1 MQTHEKDRS
10 SENVRAVN
18 RALDV
23 LLAFT
28 RDDFELSATDLLQ
41 RVDLSR
47 PTLYRLLYTLEAK
60 GFIASVGEPQRFRLG
75 PAVARL
81 SHVWTETQ
89 DLALI
94 AEPILRALWA
104 ETRETV
110 ALLVPQ
116 GLLRYC
122 IAELPSPQ
130 PLVFKRGVGSSER
143 IARGASGRAILA
155 HMVDSGQ
162 QIEHYTEGLDIDLA
176 KLRRELQATR
186 ERGYAVSRDEL
197 IEGAVA
203 VAAPF
208 FDSKGVAGSLG
219 VFGPATRLNDRV
231 VATWGRRVVEAAGQL
246 SQALGVPPPLRE
258 PSHGGNRP

>member
-1 MQTHEKDRS
+1 MDTREKDRS
-10 SENVRAVN
+10 PENVRAVN

-28 RDDFELSATDLLQ
+28 GDDFELSATDLLQ

-89 DLALI
+89 NLPLI
-94 AEPILRALWA
+94 ADPILRRLWA

-116 GLLRYC
+116 GVMRFC

-130 PLVFKRGVGSSER
+130 PLMFKRGVGSSER

-155 HMVDSGQ
+155 HVPDLDGTL
-162 QIEHYTEGLDIDLA
+162 ERYTEGLPIDLA
-176 KLRRELQATR
+176 QLRQELQATR

-219 VFGPATRLNDRV
+219 VFGPATRMGDAV
-231 VATWGRRVVEAAGQL
+231 VAALGRRVVDEAGQL
-246 SQALGVPPPLRE
+246 SLALGVPARAR
-258 PSHGGNRP
+258 S